1 MTSDTRR
8 ILLQQFRHGDWRW
21 FVHLLRDRLLPAR
34 PLMRPAVL
42 TALTGRIGLEIGGP
56 SRVFGSRG
64 MLPVYARA
72 ARLDNVNFAAE
83 TRWEHALRDGG
94 EFHYHARRPP
104 GTQWLREAAALTGLA
119 DGAYDFVLSSHCLEH
134 TANPL
139 AALREWRRVVR
150 CGGHLLLILPD
161 RARTFDHRRPVTT
174 LAHLRDDE
182 ARGTGEDDQTHVA
195 EFLALHDLALN
206 PAVGSAENFRQQTLH
221 NSANRCLHHHV
232 FDLALMTAM
241 LQETGWSVAHTE
253 VTRPNHLIA
262 WAQKEGG

>member
-8 ILLQQFRHGDWRW
+8 LLVQRLCHGDLLW
-21 FVHLLRDRLLPAR
+21 FVCVLRDRLLPAR
-34 PLMRPAVL
+34 PRLRPAVL
-42 TALTGRIGLEIGGP
+42 AATTGRIGLEIGGP
-56 SRVFGSRG
+56 SGVFRSRG
-64 MLPVYARA
+64 MLPVYAGA
-72 ARLDNVNFAAE
+72 ARLDNVNFSAE

-139 AALREWRRVVR
+139 PALREWCRVVR
-150 CGGHLLLILPD
+150 PGGHLLLILPD
-161 RARTFDHRRPVTT
+161 PRRTFDHRRPVTT
-174 LAHLRDDE
+174 LAHLRADE

-195 EFLALHDLALN
+195 ECLALCDLALD
-206 PAVGSAENFRQQTLH
+206 PGAGSAENFRERTRH
-221 NSANRCLHHHV
+221 NAANRCLHQHV

-241 LQETGWSVAHTE
+241 LQETGWRVAHTE
-253 VTRPNHLIA
+253 VTRPNHLLA